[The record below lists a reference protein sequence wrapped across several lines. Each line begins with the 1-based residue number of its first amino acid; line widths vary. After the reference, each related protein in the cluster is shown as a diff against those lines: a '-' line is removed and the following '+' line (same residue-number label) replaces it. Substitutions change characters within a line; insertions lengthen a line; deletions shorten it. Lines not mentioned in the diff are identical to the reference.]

1 MPVEELT
8 QEFAAGATPEDVCA
22 RSIRTLLDL
31 GVRNFYVSNLPLR
44 RTAQTLNAIL
54 DRAGVHGGAVGIGG
68 TRRTARSTLNRHG
81 APQHAALGSRNH
93 DMGSFL
99 DSVPVSAI
107 IKIRDLMVTV
117 KDPFR
122 LDQGDVSF
130 DAPDTVKKAMADAIV
145 ANHTHYLP
153 TTGVPKLRQ
162 LLAEKL
168 RRKNRIPVESDQD
181 IVPTNGG
188 THAIWAVM
196 HAMFEP
202 GDELIVPDPEWPPTM
217 AIATAAKATPVGVP
231 IYEKLGW
238 RWDLDELERAI
249 TPRTRA
255 IYVNSPNNP
264 TGGVLTR
271 SDLERIAAIA
281 TERKLWVISDEAYE
295 DIIYKGEHV
304 SIASLP
310 GMYERTISIFT
321 FSKSYAI
328 TGLRLGY
335 FVMPDKVLKD
345 RAIKVVAYTT
355 SNVSSIVQYA
365 GIGALEGPQD
375 VVVGVS
381 RRAQGAARPVLR
393 RACGCGAGNPER
405 RPAGWRVL
413 RVRPYQCR
421 LGARGRASWAIG
433 LVGDG
438 GAPDQER
445 THRLCARRRLR
456 TQCRRLSAPL
466 FRPQPQR
473 AGRRAGLDEE
483 RPAAGRHAG
492 LSGRPHVVIWRSGDL
507 AI

>member
-1 MPVEELT
+1 
-8 QEFAAGATPEDVCA
+8 
-22 RSIRTLLDL
+22 
-31 GVRNFYVSNLPLR
+31 
-44 RTAQTLNAIL
+44 
-54 DRAGVHGGAVGIGG
+54 
-68 TRRTARSTLNRHG
+68 
-81 APQHAALGSRNH
+81 
-93 DMGSFL
+93 MGSFL

-130 DAPDTVKKAMADAIV
+130 DAPDSVKQAMSRAIAD
-145 ANHTHYLP
+145 NHTHYLP
-153 TTGVPKLRQ
+153 TTGVPRLRQ
-162 LLAEKL
+162 LLAAKL
-168 RRKNRIPVESDQD
+168 RTKNHIPIEHDTD

-188 THAIWAVM
+188 THAIWAVL
-196 HAMFEP
+196 HALFEP

-231 IYEKLGW
+231 IYEQLAW

-281 TERKLWVISDEAYE
+281 TERNLWVISDEAYE

-310 GMYERTISIFT
+310 GMYDRTISIFT

-335 FVMPDKVLKD
+335 FVLPDKVLRD

-355 SNVSSIVQYA
+355 SNVSSVVQYG
-365 GIGALEGPQD
+365 GIGALEGQQD
-375 VVVGVS
+375 VVAAFRDELKARRDLFYAGLADAAPDILTGEPPDGAFYAFVRINADWVREAGLPGPSVSWAMAEHLIKHGKIGCVPGVDFGPSAEGYLRLCFGRS
-381 RRAQGAARPVLR
+381 RNELQGALASMKSVL
-393 RACGCGAGNPER
+393 
-405 RPAGWRVL
+405 V
-413 RVRPYQCR
+413 
-421 LGARGRASWAIG
+421 
-433 LVGDG
+433 
-438 GAPDQER
+438 
-445 THRLCARRRLR
+445 
-456 TQCRRLSAPL
+456 
-466 FRPQPQR
+466 
-473 AGRRAGLDEE
+473 
-483 RPAAGRHAG
+483 PAAT
-492 LSGRPHVVIWRSGDL
+492 RS
-507 AI
+507 